1 VTLGRRLFLLSLV
14 VSLCLTAALAI
25 GTLLFGD
32 FDENGGNLVATTA
45 FLSLASLLALPA
57 GVLLDHGRAPLLAWA
72 VIGSAAG
79 GFVLAELALWNAD
92 DEGTWKLALI
102 FGLAALAGAQAAATT
117 WPLGPA
123 DGLAVVWLYWIGI
136 ALTTGLAA
144 MISIA
149 VWAESGDEGGV
160 RLMAAT
166 AIAALLATLL
176 QPIVRRL
183 QRPARRAFDLV
194 LRLDT
199 APTET
204 AVAAAVEALA
214 RHGVKA
220 DVVNRPRV

>member
-1 VTLGRRLFLLSLV
+1 VTFGRRLFLLSLV

-57 GVLLDHGRAPLLAWA
+57 GVLLDHDRAPLLAWT
-72 VIGSAAG
+72 VIVAAAAA
-79 GFVLAELALWNAD
+79 FVLAELALWSV
-92 DEGTWKLALI
+92 DEEPAWKLALI
-102 FGLAALAGAQAAATT
+102 LGLVALAGAQAAATT
-117 WPLGPA
+117 WPLSPDDGPA
-123 DGLAVVWLYWIGI
+123 VIWLYWIAI
-136 ALTTGLAA
+136 ALTVGLTL

-149 VWAESGDEGGV
+149 VWEESDAEGGV

-166 AIAALLATLL
+166 AIAALLTTLL

-183 QRPARRAFDLV
+183 RGPARRPHELV
-194 LRLDT
+194 LRMDS
-199 APTET
+199 APPEA

-220 DVVNRPRV
+220 DVVSRPRV

>member
-1 VTLGRRLFLLSLV
+1 MTLGRRLFLLSLV
-14 VSLCLTAALAI
+14 VSLCLTATLAI

-72 VIGSAAG
+72 VIGSAAA
-79 GFVLAELALWNAD
+79 GFALAELALWSV
-92 DEGTWKLALI
+92 DEEWAWKLALT

-117 WPLGPA
+117 WPLGPN
-123 DGLAVVWLYWIGI
+123 DGAALFWLYWIGI
-136 ALTTGLAA
+136 ALSVGLVL

-149 VWAESGDEGGV
+149 VWEETDEEGGV

-183 QRPARRAFDLV
+183 QRPARRAVELV
-194 LRLDT
+194 LRLDK
-199 APTET
+199 APPDA
-204 AVAAAVEALA
+204 AVAAAVEALE
-214 RHGVKA
+214 RYGVKA
-220 DVVNRPRV
+220 DVVSRPRV

>member
-1 VTLGRRLFLLSLV
+1 VTFGRRLFLLSLV

-57 GVLLDHGRAPLLAWA
+57 GVLLDHGRAPLLAWT
-72 VIGSAAG
+72 IILAAAAA
-79 GFVLAELALWNAD
+79 FVLAELALWSVD
-92 DEGTWKLALI
+92 DEWVWKLALI

-117 WPLGPA
+117 WPLSPDDPPA
-123 DGLAVVWLYWIGI
+123 VIWLYWIGI
-136 ALTTGLAA
+136 ALSVGLAA

-160 RLMAAT
+160 RLMAAA
-166 AIAALLATLL
+166 AIAALLTTLL

-183 QRPARRAFDLV
+183 QRPAARTYDLV
-194 LRLDT
+194 FRLDT
-199 APTET
+199 APSDD
-204 AVAAAVEALA
+204 AVAAAVEALE
-214 RHGVKA
+214 RHGVSA
-220 DVVNRPRV
+220 DVVSRPRV

>member
-25 GTLLFGD
+25 GTILLGE
-32 FDENGGNLVATTA
+32 FDETGGDLVATTA

-72 VIGSAAG
+72 VIVSAAV
-79 GFVLAELALWNAD
+79 GFALAELALWSVD
-92 DEGTWKLALI
+92 DDPVWKLALV

-117 WPLGPA
+117 WPLGPD
-123 DGLAVVWLYWIGI
+123 DGPALRWLYWIGI
-136 ALTTGLAA
+136 ALSVGLAT

-149 VWAESGDEGGV
+149 VWQETDDEGGV

-183 QRPARRAFDLV
+183 QRPSRRAVELV
-194 LRLDT
+194 LRLDE
-199 APTET
+199 APSDA
-204 AVAAAVEALA
+204 AVAATVEALA
-214 RHGVKA
+214 RHGVRA
-220 DVVNRPRV
+220 EVIRRSRA

>member
-1 VTLGRRLFLLSLV
+1 VTLGRRLFLLTLV

-72 VIGSAAG
+72 VIGSAAA
-79 GFVLAELALWNAD
+79 GFAFAELALWGSD
-92 DEGTWKLALI
+92 DDLAWKLALI

-117 WPLGPA
+117 WPLGPD
-123 DGLAVVWLYWIGI
+123 DGPGLVWLYWIGI

-144 MISIA
+144 MISLA
-149 VWAESGDEGGV
+149 VLNETDDEGGV

-183 QRPARRAFDLV
+183 QRPAGRTYDLV
-194 LRLDT
+194 FRLDT
-199 APTET
+199 APSDD
-204 AVAAAVEALA
+204 AVAAAVEALE
-214 RHGVKA
+214 RHGVSA
-220 DVVNRPRV
+220 DVVSRPRV

>member
-1 VTLGRRLFLLSLV
+1 VTFGRRLFLLSLV

-57 GVLLDHGRAPLLAWA
+57 GVLLDHGRAPLLAWT
-72 VIGSAAG
+72 VIVAAAAA
-79 GFVLAELALWNAD
+79 FVLAEIALWSVEEEPA
-92 DEGTWKLALI
+92 WKLALI
-102 FGLAALAGAQAAATT
+102 LGLVALAGAQAASTT
-117 WPLGPA
+117 WPLSRDDGPT
-123 DGLAVVWLYWIGI
+123 VIWLYWIGI
-136 ALTTGLAA
+136 ALTVGLAL

-149 VWAESGDEGGV
+149 VWEESGEGGV

-183 QRPARRAFDLV
+183 QGPARRPRELV

-199 APTET
+199 APPDA
-204 AVAAAVEALA
+204 AVEAAVEALA

-220 DVVNRPRV
+220 DVVSRPRI